1 LIERRPLWSRLAW
14 LVLIWAAS
22 VTVLGVVAFVIK
34 TWLGV

>member
-1 LIERRPLWSRLAW
+1 LIERRPLWWRLAW

-22 VTVLGVVAFVIK
+22 VAVLGIVAFVIK